1 MVGEQEKS
9 ILLKIDSPS
18 TPKLDNRQSR
28 DGRRSL
34 LRLSEKEQPNINNIP
49 SGQTVATV
57 SKCFFT

>member
-34 LRLSEKEQPNINNIP
+34 LRLSEKEQPNRK
-49 SGQTVATV
+49 QV
-57 SKCFFT
+57 FFGTMFYNDTDIK